1 MQKAIVT
8 GSVTD
13 FFHKKFTPRGKTPT
27 KKIDLTE
34 IPAIYINLNQDMV
47 KNIRT
52 KALLKKLGFK
62 KILRSNATL
71 ASREDFSL
79 HKWSDPIY
87 ANACVKSFIDAFQK
101 SSAPFMVFEDDI
113 VLLETSI
120 MSITVPD
127 DADVVYLGGSKFGID
142 SIEEISITNSS
153 LKKYKKTDR
162 KGIFIPTG
170 MLTAHAILVV
180 NSNAQEVILQAFKDN
195 PTTIQDITLARLQLS
210 NVLRFYGVYPPLF
223 RQDDDHHETFDFI
236 DPEDLL

>member
-8 GSVTD
+8 GSVMG
-13 FFHKKFTPRGKTPT
+13 FFHKKSTPRGETPT
-27 KKIDLTE
+27 KTIDLTK
-34 IPAIYINLNQDMV
+34 IPAIYINLSQDTV

-52 KALLKKLGFK
+52 KTLLKRLGFK

-79 HKWSDPIY
+79 QKWSDPIY
-87 ANACVKSFIDAFQK
+87 ATACVRSFIDAFSK
-101 SSAPFMVFEDDI
+101 SSAPFIVFEDDI
-113 VLLETSI
+113 VLLDTSI

-127 DADVVYLGGSKFGID
+127 DADLVYLGGSKYGID

-180 NSNAQEVILQAFKDN
+180 NSNAQEVVLQALEGD

-210 NVLRFYGVYPPLF
+210 NVLKFYGVYPPLF
-223 RQDDDHHETFDFI
+223 RQEDPNHQTFDFI